1 MNKARE
7 KELRDLITKIEYCKN
22 ELERIKSDEEFYYDS
37 IPENLQ
43 SSYRA
48 EESERIIDELDDIL
62 DTYNDMIENLNDVL

>member
-7 KELRDLITKIEYCKN
+7 KELRNLIRTIENNKN
-22 ELERIKSDEEFYYDS
+22 ELERIKYDEEFYYDS

-48 EESERIIDELDDIL
+48 EESERIIEELDDIL
-62 DTYNDMIENLNDVL
+62 DNFNDIIDSLNEVL